1 MKRRIITG
9 WVLGLLC
16 ICLCAAA
23 AADVQINMEEGEWTW
38 DAGGTAT
45 FRGTITTD
53 GADIPGAVMELSVE
67 TRMEDSGEAVFSNL
81 NGKNIKVKKRNAR
94 MEMDIAGGQA
104 ENTFEGEWYLPEEG
118 TEGLAHATI
127 RISITDGAGQSVGK
141 AEMSVGEAGEEVAEP
156 VAAGPVEKAILLRN
170 ILLIAAGAVW
180 LLAITRHAILNRG
193 GRKHANL

>member
-1 MKRRIITG
+1 MKRKIMTG

-23 AADVQINMEEGEWTW
+23 AADMQIKMEAGEWTW
-38 DAGGTAT
+38 EAGGTAA

-81 NGKNIKVKKRNAR
+81 NGKNIKVKKRDAR
-94 MEMDIAGGQA
+94 MEMDIAGGNA
-104 ENTFEGEWYLPEEG
+104 ENTFEGEWYLPAEG

-127 RISITDGAGQSVGK
+127 RISITDAAGQKIGQ
-141 AEMSVGEAGEEVAEP
+141 AEMSVGEQSEAAEP
-156 VAAGPVEKAILLRN
+156 IATGLVQKAEMLRN

-180 LLAITRHAILNRG
+180 LLAIGRHAILNR
-193 GRKHANL
+193 KKKTA